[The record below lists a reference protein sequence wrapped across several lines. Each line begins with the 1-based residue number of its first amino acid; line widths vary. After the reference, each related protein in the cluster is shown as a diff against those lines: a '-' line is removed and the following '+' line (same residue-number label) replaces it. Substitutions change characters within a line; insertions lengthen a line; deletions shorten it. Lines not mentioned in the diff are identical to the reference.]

1 MSVFKKIQRGKI
13 SSLLSINAKYYEDF
27 NEDMKFY
34 QQLMPLTSLHNKAL
48 TKLIVGYRFYLI
60 SVLID
65 KQGEIRKPQGDPII
79 STFPYIL
86 DSPDILEPF
95 IEIFNEDFTS
105 KMKSTRTAKDVKRL
119 KEGAVNYIS
128 RVLNVINFD
137 KFRFLKSTML
147 QSSNSNNLIRE
158 LRSNLMS
165 IGLKSG
171 VPGLGFKPKEPIENI
186 TTFKPFS
193 INEL

>member
-1 MSVFKKIQRGKI
+1 MKLEIKGGSADCEEDINHQKYNKNLSVFKKIQWGKI
-13 SSLLSINAKYYEDF
+13 SSLLSVNAKYYEDF

-34 QQLMPLTSLHNKAL
+34 QQLMPMTSLHNKAL
-48 TKLIVGYRFYLI
+48 TKLIVGYWFYLI

-86 DSPDILEPF
+86 DSPDILESF
-95 IEIFNEDFTS
+95 IEIYNDDFAS
-105 KMKSTRTAKDVKRL
+105 KMKSTWTAKDVKWL

-128 RVLNVINFD
+128 WVLNVINFD

-147 QSSNSNNLIRE
+147 
-158 LRSNLMS
+158 
-165 IGLKSG
+165 
-171 VPGLGFKPKEPIENI
+171 
-186 TTFKPFS
+186 
-193 INEL
+193 